1 MELARRRQKWSDG
14 AFMELLE
21 RAEEQCRQRAKI
33 RAALRRAPKHGDRA
47 RRARSL
53 IGEGAYSKAASSLHT
68 DVADRNEE
76 AHAHWGAALLPCSAR
91 LADVALPNTGVE
103 AGAAPAAVAAVSVPD
118 ADSGAGRD
126 GAATALKGVRFRAMT
141 GPGPSGARPE
151 HLREL
156 IAVRDRRCSGAML
169 AAIGKLVEVATAGKL
184 CEAARWILDSRLV
197 FLAKKS
203 GAAPRPIR
211 IGEVWRRVIA

>member
-1 MELARRRQKWSDG
+1 MSPCRTQGLR
-14 AFMELLE
+14 LE
-21 RAEEQCRQRAKI
+21 RRPLQWQ
-33 RAALRRAPKHGDRA
+33 
-47 RRARSL
+47 
-53 IGEGAYSKAASSLHT
+53 
-68 DVADRNEE
+68 
-76 AHAHWGAALLPCSAR
+76 LPPVPTR
-91 LADVALPNTGVE
+91 ILG
-103 AGAAPAAVAAVSVPD
+103 PAMS
-118 ADSGAGRD
+118 
-126 GAATALKGVRFRAMT
+126 

-197 FLAKKS
+197 FLAKKA

-211 IGEVWRRVIA
+211 VGEF